1 MDARPGTD
9 HDDQRPPRRSGRT
22 SMSRTREPANPMP
35 LSVALVRY
43 GRQAGLTKRIGQ
55 AGVLEEWPELV
66 GQQIARVTQPES
78 VSADGQ
84 LRVRVATAGWAAEL
98 QLMTPQIM
106 TRLNT
111 NRSGRITAIRW
122 VVG

>member
-1 MDARPGTD
+1 
-9 HDDQRPPRRSGRT
+9 
-22 SMSRTREPANPMP
+22 MSRTREPSKLIP
-35 LSVALVRY
+35 LSEAL
-43 GRQAGLTKRIGQ
+43 GSFLRQAGLTKRVGQ

-98 QLMTPQIM
+98 QLMTPQILG
-106 TRLNT
+106 RLNT

-122 VVG
+122 VVGLLDDGERSG